1 MAHSTTTTA
10 SHILTKYSKCYIS
23 GSSTQSSQ
31 VDGGGE
37 WQHFVNPVLE
47 LVLDIK
53 KSRLNNELESVRLRI
68 LWNMDTSGIKNE
80 VLFEDLDLLAYS
92 DIPASAQPMPS
103 LPLKAV
109 YRDAVVGIRYLYPII
124 ATPDAQ
130 PAFRR
135 FQITFASSN
144 SALEFINSIRNVCPC
159 KVNPLPSNANT
170 VTSIRARPTEVARQ
184 SFPGSAPRR
193 GVGSRMQAS
202 FRPLSPNTAESARLT
217 TSGTRNNMASTSNF
231 TVPASQPSLPSEDS
245 QSQNLRDPPLQD
257 SAPPAS
263 SPVRVPSSDDP
274 RGSSSTLSST
284 PDFAGIRPTHLPSST
299 SQVTTRQPL
308 PSRNNSSD
316 DMRSQDSA
324 RPACVGWAN
333 DTSSSL
339 GEPRA
344 MATTS
349 LRANSSD
356 LPGSTPPSSSAGDT
370 SMPPPR
376 LPWQTPAPDAS
387 SLLSSVR
394 DSTKLYDLSSS
405 ELEDLLRRVLKVA
418 ASGFDVADKGLIAV
432 EIIPWQNHGR
442 LAVLLE
448 VRGCEKSETMTQS
461 GFVTFQPGEAMNINH
476 SNCPFGDSATCRA
489 VVHAR
494 EEE

>member
-47 LVLDIK
+47 LVLDIR

-80 VLFEDLDLLAYS
+80 VLF
-92 DIPASAQPMPS
+92 PMPS

-170 VTSIRARPTEVARQ
+170 VTPIRARPTEVARH
-184 SFPGSAPRR
+184 SFAGSAPRS
-193 GVGSRMQAS
+193 GMQAS
-202 FRPLSPNTAESARLT
+202 FRPLLPNTAESARVA
-217 TSGTRNNMASTSNF
+217 TSGTRNNMASSSN
-231 TVPASQPSLPSEDS
+231 LPSEDS
-245 QSQNLRDPPLQD
+245 QSKNLRDPPLQN
-257 SAPPAS
+257 SARPPS
-263 SPVRVPSSDDP
+263 PPVRVPSNDDP

-299 SQVTTRQPL
+299 SQVTTVQPL

-339 GEPRA
+339 GELRA

-349 LRANSSD
+349 LRANSSLDD
-356 LPGSTPPSSSAGDT
+356 LPGSTPPSSSVGDT

-376 LPWQTPAPDAS
+376 LPWQTPTPDAS
-387 SLLSSVR
+387 ALLSGVR

-405 ELEDLLRRVLKVA
+405 ELEDLVSRVVCEEGFSKLLRRVLKVA

-432 EIIPWQNHGR
+432 EIIPWQNHGA
-442 LAVLLE
+442 LAVLL
-448 VRGCEKSETMTQS
+448 SECTVLYAAP
-461 GFVTFQPGEAMNINH
+461 GFSTKLRRI
-476 SNCPFGDSATCRA
+476 
-489 VVHAR
+489 
-494 EEE
+494 

>member
-31 VDGGGE
+31 VAGGGE

-47 LVLDIK
+47 LVLDIR

-159 KVNPLPSNANT
+159 KVNPLPRNANT
-170 VTSIRARPTEVARQ
+170 VTPIRARPTEVARQ
-184 SFPGSAPRR
+184 SFAGSAPRS
-193 GVGSRMQAS
+193 GMQAS
-202 FRPLSPNTAESARLT
+202 FRPLLPDTDESARVA
-217 TSGTRNNMASTSNF
+217 TSGTRNNMASSSN
-231 TVPASQPSLPSEDS
+231 LPSEDS
-245 QSQNLRDPPLQD
+245 QSKNLRDPPLQN
-257 SAPPAS
+257 SARPPS
-263 SPVRVPSSDDP
+263 PPVRVPSSDDV
-274 RGSSSTLSST
+274 RGSSSTLGST
-284 PDFAGIRPTHLPSST
+284 PDFAGIRPIHLPSST
-299 SQVTTRQPL
+299 SQVTTVQPL

-356 LPGSTPPSSSAGDT
+356 LLGSTPPSSSAGDT

-387 SLLSSVR
+387 ALLSGVR

-405 ELEDLLRRVLKVA
+405 ELEDLVSRVVCEE
-418 ASGFDVADKGLIAV
+418 GFSKLTAL
-432 EIIPWQNHGR
+432 
-442 LAVLLE
+442 
-448 VRGCEKSETMTQS
+448 
-461 GFVTFQPGEAMNINH
+461 
-476 SNCPFGDSATCRA
+476 SATLLH
-489 VVHAR
+489 V
-494 EEE
+494 EQ

>member
-23 GSSTQSSQ
+23 CSSTQSSQ

-47 LVLDIK
+47 LVLDIR

-80 VLFEDLDLLAYS
+80 VPFEDLDLLAYS

-170 VTSIRARPTEVARQ
+170 VTSIRARPTQVGRQ
-184 SFPGSAPRR
+184 SFAGSAPRR

-202 FRPLSPNTAESARLT
+202 FRPLSPNTAESARVA
-217 TSGTRNNMASTSNF
+217 TSGTRNNMASSSN
-231 TVPASQPSLPSEDS
+231 LPSEDS

-284 PDFAGIRPTHLPSST
+284 PDFGGIRPTHLPSST
-299 SQVTTRQPL
+299 SQVTTVQPL

-376 LPWQTPAPDAS
+376 LPWQTPTPDAS

-405 ELEDLLRRVLKVA
+405 ELEDLVSRVVCEE
-418 ASGFDVADKGLIAV
+418 GFSKLLQQVESMWRIKGLL
-432 EIIPWQNHGR
+432 Q
-442 LAVLLE
+442 
-448 VRGCEKSETMTQS
+448 
-461 GFVTFQPGEAMNINH
+461 
-476 SNCPFGDSATCRA
+476 
-489 VVHAR
+489 
-494 EEE
+494 

>member
-23 GSSTQSSQ
+23 GGSIQSSQ
-31 VDGGGE
+31 ADGGGE

-92 DIPASAQPMPS
+92 DIPASGQPMPS

-124 ATPDAQ
+124 STPDAQ

-135 FQITFASSN
+135 FQITFASAH
-144 SALEFINSIRNVCPC
+144 SALEFIKSIRNVCPC
-159 KVNPLPSNANT
+159 KVNPLPSSGNA
-170 VTSIRARPTEVARQ
+170 VTAIRARPTQVARQ
-184 SFPGSAPRR
+184 SFAGSAPSR

-202 FRPLSPNTAESARLT
+202 SRP
-217 TSGTRNNMASTSNF
+217 F
-231 TVPASQPSLPSEDS
+231 
-245 QSQNLRDPPLQD
+245 
-257 SAPPAS
+257 
-263 SPVRVPSSDDP
+263 
-274 RGSSSTLSST
+274 
-284 PDFAGIRPTHLPSST
+284 ST
-299 SQVTTRQPL
+299 SQGTTVQPP

-316 DMRSQDSA
+316 EMGNRDGPA
-324 RPACVGWAN
+324 GPACIGWAN
-333 DTSSSL
+333 EISSSL

-349 LRANSSD
+349 MQANSSLDD
-356 LPGSTPPSSSAGDT
+356 LPGSTPPSSSVGDT

-387 SLLSSVR
+387 SLLSGVR
-394 DSTKLYDLSSS
+394 DSTKLDNLSSS
-405 ELEDLLRRVLKVA
+405 ELEDLVSRVVCEE
-418 ASGFDVADKGLIAV
+418 GFSKLLQRVDSMWRIKGLL
-432 EIIPWQNHGR
+432 Q
-442 LAVLLE
+442 
-448 VRGCEKSETMTQS
+448 
-461 GFVTFQPGEAMNINH
+461 
-476 SNCPFGDSATCRA
+476 
-489 VVHAR
+489 
-494 EEE
+494 